1 VYWMLK
7 WVLLG
12 PVIRWF
18 TRPRVIGELPE
29 GPVVLAPNHLTE
41 IDSLVLCTTLPR
53 RLTFVAK
60 SDYFTRGGPK
70 AWLYGSLCRLTGQ
83 IPISR
88 HGDGSAD
95 PALEAAA
102 GVLKSGGVWAIYPEG
117 TRSPDGRLYRG
128 RTGAMRV
135 ALLSRCSVVPVGVI
149 GTRSINHPG
158 RRGWRRGRVEIRIGA
173 PLNLAKWRDMGA
185 DSRAWRSATDELMAA
200 IQRLTHQEYVDR
212 YPTSA
217 ERANRDAA

>member
-1 VYWMLK
+1 MYWVLK

-18 TRPRVIGELPE
+18 ARPRLIGELPD
-29 GPVVLAPNHLTE
+29 GPIVLAPNHLTE
-41 IDSLVLCTTLPR
+41 IDSLVLCAALPR

-60 SDYFTRGGPK
+60 SEYFTRGGTR
-70 AWLYGSLCRLTGQ
+70 ARLYGSLCRLTGQ

-88 HGDGSAD
+88 HGDGSANA
-95 PALEAAA
+95 ALVAAA
-102 GVLKSGGVWAIYPEG
+102 DVVNGGGVWAIYPEG

-135 ALLSRCSVVPVGVI
+135 ALQCRCSVVPVGVV

-158 RRGWRRGRVEIRIGA
+158 KRGWRRGRVEIRIGA
-173 PLNLAKWRDMGA
+173 PLDLANYKDSSDPRVWRC
-185 DSRAWRSATDELMAA
+185 ATDELMAA
-200 IQRLTHQEYVDR
+200 IQCLTSQEYVDR
-212 YPTSA
+212 YPTSM
-217 ERANRDAA
+217 ERAARDTV

>member
-1 VYWMLK
+1 VYWLLK

-18 TRPRVIGELPE
+18 TRPRLVGELPR
-29 GPVVLAPNHLTE
+29 GPIVLAPNHLTE

-53 RLTFVAK
+53 RLRFVAK
-60 SDYFTRGGPK
+60 SEYYARGGTR

-95 PALEAAA
+95 SALDAAI
-102 GVLKSGGVWAIYPEG
+102 GVLNCGGVWAIYPEG

-135 ALLSRCSVVPVGVI
+135 ALKTRCSVVPVGVV

-158 RRGWRRGRVEIRIGA
+158 KRGWRRGRVEIRIGA
-173 PLNLAKWRDMGA
+173 PMDLAKWESASD
-185 DSRAWRSATDELMAA
+185 DPRAWRRATDELMMA
-200 IQRLTHQEYVDR
+200 IQRLTGQEYVDR
-212 YPTSA
+212 YPTSV
-217 ERANRDAA
+217 ERATRDAA